1 MPLQEARGRGAN
13 SVAAEGRPVKD
24 CLFCKIARGEL
35 PANIAYRDDDVV
47 AFHDINPQ
55 APVHV
60 LVMPTRHIESLLALG
75 AGDREMVGRLHA
87 VAAQL
92 ARELGVAERG
102 FRVVINTNREAG
114 QSVPHLHVHLLGGRA
129 MGWPPG

>member
-13 SVAAEGRPVKD
+13 SVAAEVKPVED

-35 PANIAYRDDDVV
+35 PANVAYRDDGVV
-47 AFHDINPQ
+47 AFHDLNPQ

-60 LVMPTRHIESLLALG
+60 LVMPIRHIESLLALG
-75 AGDREMVGRLHA
+75 EGNLELVGRLHA